1 MSEITTRD
9 HFRGCL
15 LGLAT
20 GDALGTTLEFKRPG
34 TFQPIDDM
42 IGGGPFNLEPG
53 QWTDDTSMALCLA
66 MSLIGRGGF
75 HAMDQMQR
83 YVRWCREGYLS
94 STGSCFDIGN
104 TVASALSRFR
114 NSSEPY
120 SGATD
125 EMSAGN
131 GSLMRLAP
139 VPMYFAGDAAEA
151 IDRSADSSR
160 TTHGAEEA
168 VDACRYFSGLL
179 IGALYGVDKETL
191 LAPRWCLVGG
201 LWKEGW
207 LAEKIA
213 FIADGSFKD
222 REPPEIKG
230 SGYVVKSM
238 EAALWA
244 FNKSQDFCEGALLA
258 AILGDDANTTAVIYW
273 QVAGAY
279 YGAQAIPAEWR
290 ERLTMATEITSIAD
304 SLYDH
309 ARQFLPAKLN
319 KGSAS

>member
-20 GDALGTTLEFKRPG
+20 GDALGTTLEFKWPG
-34 TFQPIDDM
+34 TFEPIDDM

-53 QWTDDTSMALCLA
+53 QWADDTSMALCLA
-66 MSLIGRGGF
+66 TSLIGRGGF
-75 HAMDQMQR
+75 DAMDQMQR

-94 STGSCFDIGN
+94 ATGSCFDIGN

-160 TTHGAEEA
+160 KPTEPKKRSTLAA
-168 VDACRYFSGLL
+168 TSPAC
-179 IGALYGVDKETL
+179 L
-191 LAPRWCLVGG
+191 LALCMASTKRLFSPH
-201 LWKEGW
+201 
-207 LAEKIA
+207 
-213 FIADGSFKD
+213 
-222 REPPEIKG
+222 
-230 SGYVVKSM
+230 
-238 EAALWA
+238 
-244 FNKSQDFCEGALLA
+244 
-258 AILGDDANTTAVIYW
+258 
-273 QVAGAY
+273 AGARWEVF
-279 YGAQAIPAEWR
+279 GKKVGWR
-290 ERLTMATEITSIAD
+290 KRSPL
-304 SLYDH
+304 
-309 ARQFLPAKLN
+309 
-319 KGSAS
+319 